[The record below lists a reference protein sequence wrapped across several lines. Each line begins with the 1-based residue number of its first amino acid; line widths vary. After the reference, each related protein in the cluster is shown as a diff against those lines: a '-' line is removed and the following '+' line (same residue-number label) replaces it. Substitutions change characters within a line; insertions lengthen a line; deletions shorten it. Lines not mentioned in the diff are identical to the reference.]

1 MCDSDRVII
10 YARFGIWRSKLILV
24 ERGGTV
30 GGEACVYWVRVQIA
44 QCSMIVDVSRFTVA
58 VLKAN
63 PDNRTANHASTRTA
77 GSGAGSRSSARRA

>member
-30 GGEACVYWVRVQIA
+30 GGEACVYI
-44 QCSMIVDVSRFTVA
+44 
-58 VLKAN
+58 
-63 PDNRTANHASTRTA
+63 
-77 GSGAGSRSSARRA
+77 GSGYKLLNAQ